1 FKPGYGASLQ
11 VLKLEIGGDGNS
23 TDGSE
28 ASIEHARGRI
38 DCDAGY
44 ELGIA
49 QRAVA
54 INPNLELYGLQWGAP
69 AWVGRHGS
77 LFTSADISYLLDWLG
92 CAARHHLTVGY
103 IGGWNEHDN
112 GTHAAWFHRLRE
124 ALDAAGYR
132 QVQIVAADR
141 LGAAAWQ
148 YTSSADVAILGVH
161 DNCGYPTGV
170 AGPQTECVTSAAAR
184 ASGKPLWASELGA
197 IAAGAE
203 IGCAVPCAG
212 AIDRAVLREYIDAHV
227 TAAMVWP
234 AIDSM
239 PAAVLPD
246 ENRGL
251 ITADQPWSG
260 GYRVNAITWALAQI
274 TQFVWPP

>member
-1 FKPGYGASLQ
+1 TVTHVTVDGDGGARVYDGVGAILGGGGNARYLMDYPAAQRAQILDYLFKPGYGASLQ

-92 CAARHHLTVGY
+92 CA
-103 IGGWNEHDN
+103 
-112 GTHAAWFHRLRE
+112 
-124 ALDAAGYR
+124 
-132 QVQIVAADR
+132 
-141 LGAAAWQ
+141 
-148 YTSSADVAILGVH
+148 
-161 DNCGYPTGV
+161 
-170 AGPQTECVTSAAAR
+170 
-184 ASGKPLWASELGA
+184 
-197 IAAGAE
+197 
-203 IGCAVPCAG
+203 
-212 AIDRAVLREYIDAHV
+212 
-227 TAAMVWP
+227 
-234 AIDSM
+234 
-239 PAAVLPD
+239 
-246 ENRGL
+246 
-251 ITADQPWSG
+251 
-260 GYRVNAITWALAQI
+260 
-274 TQFVWPP
+274 